1 MNGMPELADLLE
13 RALTRTSAE
22 DLWQLMLREDPVYRK
37 IQVEMHGEA
46 VSRAASFGRNAA
58 ADLAERLGTRDPAAI
73 ANALKVAVV
82 NLEAPHVFG
91 RTVRTSTYTQKT
103 RTIALYSG
111 AVTEM
116 NNVLADADLF
126 RVLVCR
132 DVRPV
137 YVAHELLHHLEE
149 DGLGRAA
156 DLLHVVT
163 FSLGPIRLRS
173 GIGQMSEIAAD
184 AFAQTLLEL
193 PAPPRLLDYL
203 TVCIHNPE
211 MGRKR
216 LAALADG

>member
-1 MNGMPELADLLE
+1 MSGMRDIADLLE
-13 RALTRTSAE
+13 RVLKRKSPE
-22 DLWQLMLREDPVYRK
+22 DLWHLMLREDPVYRK
-37 IQVEMHGEA
+37 IPAEMLGEA

-58 ADLAERLGTRDPAAI
+58 ADLAQRFGTRDPAAI
-73 ANALKVAVV
+73 ARALKVAVAT
-82 NLEAPHVFG
+82 LEAPHVFG
-91 RTVRTSTYTQKT
+91 TIVRTSTYTQKT
-103 RTIALYSG
+103 RTIAVYSG
-111 AVTEM
+111 AITEM
-116 NNVLADADLF
+116 NNALADADLF
-126 RVLVCR
+126 RVLACR
-132 DVRPV
+132 DVGPV

-156 DLLHVVT
+156 DLLRVVT

-184 AFAQTLLEL
+184 AFAQALLKL

>member
-1 MNGMPELADLLE
+1 MNGIPELVVLFE
-13 RALTRTSAE
+13 RVLTRTSAE
-22 DLWQLMLREDPVYRK
+22 DLWHLMLREDPVYRK
-37 IQVEMHGEA
+37 IPAEMHGEV
-46 VSRAASFGRNAA
+46 VSRAAGFGRNAA
-58 ADLAERLGTRDPAAI
+58 GDVAQRLGTRDPEAI
-73 ANALKVAVV
+73 AHALKVAVV
-82 NLEAPHVFG
+82 DLDTPHVFG

-116 NNVLADADLF
+116 NDALADADLF
-126 RVLVCR
+126 RVLACR

-156 DLLHVVT
+156 DLLRVVT

-184 AFAQTLLEL
+184 AFAQALLKL
-193 PAPPRLLDYL
+193 PAPPRLLDFL

-216 LAALADG
+216 LAALSDR

>member
-1 MNGMPELADLLE
+1 MNGIPELVVLFE
-13 RALTRTSAE
+13 RVLTRTSAE
-22 DLWQLMLREDPVYRK
+22 DLWHLMLREDPVYRK
-37 IQVEMHGEA
+37 IPAEMHGEV
-46 VSRAASFGRNAA
+46 VSRAAGFGRNAA
-58 ADLAERLGTRDPAAI
+58 GDVAQRLGTRDPEAI
-73 ANALKVAVV
+73 AHALKVAVV
-82 NLEAPHVFG
+82 DLDTPHVFG
-91 RTVRTSTYTQKT
+91 KTVRTSTSTHKT

-116 NNVLADADLF
+116 NDALADADLF
-126 RVLVCR
+126 RVLACR

-156 DLLHVVT
+156 DLLRVVT

-184 AFAQTLLEL
+184 AFAQALLKL
-193 PAPPRLLDYL
+193 PAPPRLLDFL

-216 LAALADG
+216 LAALSDR